1 MILFSQV
8 VGEIYDEDDE
18 DDFVFAEDSI
28 TYQEDG
34 TFQIRGDADLEDV
47 DAVLGLSLDE
57 EEILREYGT
66 LSGFLCFSAGEI
78 PRVGDFVMSRGWNFE
93 VVEADEKRI
102 FQVKVERLLGFY
114 DEEDEEDGD
123 ANVFG
128 LFNRKPAQEEVT
140 EEEVAMMNAAAHTAD
155 EDEITMLESTVVE
168 SATVSSHSD
177 AVARQNKRVNTNEGK
192 RIERLVEQNEQKADA
207 IKKILAE
214 KQAAEEQDAEMT
226 KSS

>member
-1 MILFSQV
+1 M
-8 VGEIYDEDDE
+8 DP
-18 DDFVFAEDSI
+18 
-28 TYQEDG
+28 
-34 TFQIRGDADLEDV
+34 
-47 DAVLGLSLDE
+47 
-57 EEILREYGT
+57 
-66 LSGFLCFSAGEI
+66 LSGFKIARICCLAFSCCRTASSSTSRALKA
-78 PRVGDFVMSRGWNFE
+78 PRVEE
-93 VVEADEKRI
+93 VT
-102 FQVKVERLLGFY
+102 
-114 DEEDEEDGD
+114 
-123 ANVFG
+123 
-128 LFNRKPAQEEVT
+128 EEVT
-140 EEEVAMMNAAAHTAD
+140 EEELAMMNAAAHTAD

>member
-1 MILFSQV
+1 M

-66 LSGFLCFSAGEI
+66 LSGFLCFTAGEI

-114 DEEDEEDGD
+114 DEEDDEDGD
-123 ANVFG
+123 AKFG
-128 LFNRKPAQEEVT
+128 LFNFDRKPAQEEVT
-140 EEEVAMMNAAAHTAD
+140 EEELAMMNAAAHASD
-155 EDEITMLESTVVE
+155 EDEITRLESTVVE

-177 AVARQNKRVNTNEGK
+177 AVARQNVKLNTNQGK
-192 RIERLVEQNEQKADA
+192 RIERLVEQNEQKVDA

-214 KQAAEEQDAEMT
+214 KQAAEEKDAEMT

>member
-1 MILFSQV
+1 M

-57 EEILREYGT
+57 EEVLREYGT
-66 LSGFLCFSAGEI
+66 LSGFLCFCAGEI

-123 ANVFG
+123 AKFG
-128 LFNRKPAQEEVT
+128 LFNRKPAQEESM
-140 EEEVAMMNAAAHTAD
+140 EEELTMMNVAD
-155 EDEITMLESTVVE
+155 EDEITMLESTVVD
-168 SATVSSHSD
+168 SSTVNSHSD
-177 AVARQNKRVNTNEGK
+177 AIARKNVIVNKNEGK
-192 RIERLVEQNEQKADA
+192 RIERLVEQNEQKVDA

>member
-1 MILFSQV
+1 M

-57 EEILREYGT
+57 EEVLREYGT
-66 LSGFLCFSAGEI
+66 LSGFLCFCAGEI

-93 VVEADEKRI
+93 VADADEKRI
-102 FQVKVERLLGFY
+102 LQVKVERLLGFY

-123 ANVFG
+123 AKFG
-128 LFNRKPAQEEVT
+128 LFNRKPAQEESM
-140 EEEVAMMNAAAHTAD
+140 EEELMMNVAAHAAD
-155 EDEITMLESTVVE
+155 EDEITLLESTVVD
-168 SATVSSHSD
+168 SSTVSSHSD
-177 AVARQNKRVNTNEGK
+177 AIARKNVIVNKTEGK
-192 RIERLVEQNEQKADA
+192 RIERLVEQNEQKVDA